1 MFNITFWERYI
12 KKQFIAQLELLVESI
27 EKRLIPTFDTI
38 ESEAE
43 DIEQREWDNLLSSC
57 GNPDVDPCDLAEQA
71 FDAKLEY
78 YEMVSS
84 VKQALLNICATALY
98 HSFEQQVLFMLR
110 REILHPSQE
119 NIVSFLK
126 IQTFKDELLKYRVD
140 IEKFSSWPII
150 EELRLVSNS
159 IKHAEGKSSEMLR
172 QINHG
177 IFINPI
183 LKKYNMGFHSTS
195 PRLYMPLA
203 GDDIYVQ
210 IKDLKKY
217 RDAISAF
224 WSEYISELSKID

>member
-12 KKQFIAQLELLVESI
+12 KKQFIAQLELFVASI

-43 DIEQREWDNLLSSC
+43 AIEQREWDSLSSSY
-57 GNPDVDPCDLAEQA
+57 GYPDADPSDFAEQA

-98 HSFEQQVLFMLR
+98 HSFEQQVLFMLH

-159 IKHAEGKSSEMLR
+159 IKHAEGKSSEILR

-210 IKDLKKY
+210 IQDLKKY
-217 RDAISAF
+217 RDSISAF
-224 WSEYISELSKID
+224 WSEYISQLSKIG